1 MIVTDEHHTRME
13 RLTTA
18 DLGDAMDRM
27 GVVHSAIRPLWKG
40 ARFQGRALTVWT
52 RAGDN
57 LFVHAALDRLSP
69 GDVLVVNGE
78 GDETRALLG
87 DRMVTKAR
95 DQGAVGIVVDGAI
108 RDADALEALGLPV
121 FARAVTPAGPYKHGP
136 GQLNVPVAL
145 GGVVVRPGD
154 IVCGDGDGVVVVPPE
169 RLLEIIQRAETFADL
184 TPLS

>member
-1 MIVTDEHHTRME
+1 MVSEHQTRLE
-13 RLTTA
+13 RLSTS

-27 GVVHSAIRPLWKG
+27 GIVNSSIQPLWAG
-40 ARFQGRALTVWT
+40 AHFQGLAVTVWT

-57 LFVHAALDRLSP
+57 LFVHSALDLLEP
-69 GDVLVVNGE
+69 GTVLVVNGE
-78 GDETRALLG
+78 GDSTRALFG
-87 DRMVTKAR
+87 ERMATKALR
-95 DQGAVGIVVDGAI
+95 QGAVGVVIDGAV
-108 RDADALEALGLPV
+108 RDRDALEVLGLPV

-169 RLLEIIQRAETFADL
+169 RLGEIIALAETMADL
-184 TPLS
+184 EPLL

>member
-1 MIVTDEHHTRME
+1 MTDEHQMRLARLSTSDIGDGME
-13 RLTTA
+13 
-18 DLGDAMDRM
+18 RM

-57 LFVHAALDRLSP
+57 LMVHNALELLSP

-78 GDETRALLG
+78 GDERRALLG
-87 DRMVTKAR
+87 DRMAQKAAS
-95 DQGAVGIVVDGAI
+95 QGALGVVVDGAV
-108 RDADALEALGLPV
+108 RDVEALEELGLPV
-121 FARAVTPAGPYKHGP
+121 FARAVTPAGPFKHGP
-136 GQLNVPVAL
+136 GHINVPVAI

-169 RLLEIIQRAETFADL
+169 HLASIIERAETFAAL
-184 TPLS
+184 EPLS